1 MKVAY
6 LQAVFKRQVRPE
18 FRPETTH
25 QSQAPPLGMLA
36 PENLEISASTLWV
49 FNVAIE
55 NGPFIVFTHK
65 KWWFP

>member
-6 LQAVFKRQVRPE
+6 LQAFFKRQVRPE

-36 PENLEISASTLWV
+36 PENLEISASNSLV
-49 FNVAIE
+49 I
-55 NGPFIVFTHK
+55 
-65 KWWFP
+65 